1 MEIAK
6 GIGYLKEGS
15 MEVDNPFRVGNA
27 MVLIHQS
34 ISRGIHMSGLYTRIF
49 MQAGLPDGKIRPGFA
64 DYIRS
69 LTSVLH
75 AHHLAED
82 ELTFPQLR
90 GLLPEAPYERLANDH
105 RELAPVAAEIRSKIE
120 RAAEDPESGDA
131 LERIDSLLSRM
142 AEIWRPHIA
151 LEEAYFSPARIDAV
165 LGAEEQLRLLAR
177 IGEANLEHSGP
188 DYLVVPF
195 TLFNLPQ
202 KDRGHM
208 SDLMPPAVIR
218 ELIPTAWKEKWQPM
232 SPFLLV

>member
-1 MEIAK
+1 
-6 GIGYLKEGS
+6 
-15 MEVDNPFRVGNA
+15 MEVENPFRVGEA
-27 MVLIHQS
+27 MLLIHQS
-34 ISRGIHMSGLYTRIF
+34 ISRGIHMSGLYSRIF

-82 ELTFPQLR
+82 ELMFPQFR
-90 GLLPEAPYERLANDH
+90 DLLPEAPYERLADDH
-105 RELAPVAAEIRSKIE
+105 RELVPVAAEIRSKIE
-120 RAAEDPESGDA
+120 RAVEDPESGDA
-131 LERIDSLLSRM
+131 LGRIDSLLTRM

-151 LEEAYFSPARIDAV
+151 AEEAHFSPARIDAV
-165 LGAEEQLRLLAR
+165 LSAEEQIHLLAR
-177 IGEANLEHSGP
+177 IGEANHEHSGP

-202 KDRGHM
+202 KDRGYM
-208 SDLMPPAVIR
+208 SGLMPPALVR
-218 ELIPTAWKEKWQPM
+218 DLMPTAWKEKWQPM